1 MSMALMWLGEVAE
14 ILTTSPPSPS
24 MMGRYSDSGSIQII
38 SSSVDKASAASSRL
52 AVKDLP
58 EPETPRMKPWAIEE
72 ILAVGQDQKILA
84 DGVLTPQ

>member
-58 EPETPRMKPWAIEE
+58 EPETPRTNPLPLSSSFR
-72 ILAVGQDQKILA
+72 LARMRFRLM
-84 DGVLTPQ
+84 TF